1 MINNLLLSQK
11 IKPIG
16 RTFLKD
22 DMLFANFSGSGIKCN
37 VSGNTLKVT
46 LFATRFNDDN
56 NRPFVSILVDDKR
69 YDFGLDLEY
78 KTIELPL
85 TDGVHEVQILKRTE
99 ASVSHMAIKEISVD
113 NFYELTEENRLNI
126 EFYGDSLT
134 CGFGV
139 LSTDP
144 SEPFRTI
151 TESFLDGYSYLIA
164 KGLNA
169 NYSAISVSG
178 FPVYKSRWNQG
189 FNVDS
194 IADLISYSSYQDDM
208 TFEIG
213 VRWDN
218 ANYKA
223 DLVIINLGTNDESYF
238 TPGQD
243 WVDALIS
250 KTGSYEAACKEK
262 EFIDKLESL
271 YKRIVKFFEEL
282 YEVYGPNLKVL
293 YLLGMVDVSS
303 FIYEAINKAVNEFNN
318 PNVKHYKLTG
328 PTKDS
333 IFGAV
338 WHPGSKMHEN
348 TAAEVLKV
356 IKEFI

>member
-1 MINNLLLSQK
+1 MIKNLLLNQRV
-11 IKPIG
+11 KPIG

-37 VSGNTLKVT
+37 VKSKLFKVT
-46 LFATRFNDDN
+46 LFATRYDDDN
-56 NRPFVSILVDDKR
+56 NRPFVSILVNDDR
-69 YDFGLDLEY
+69 FDYALDTEY
-78 KTIELPL
+78 KTIEIKLDEGL
-85 TDGVHEVQILKRTE
+85 NEIKILKRTE
-99 ASVSHMAIKEISVD
+99 ASVSHMAIKEIIADEFFPV
-113 NFYELTEENRLNI
+113 EEEKRINI

-144 SEPFRTI
+144 SQPFRTC
-151 TESFLDGYSYLIA
+151 TESFLDSYSYLVA

-194 IADLISYSSYQDDM
+194 IADLISYASYQDDM
-208 TFEIG
+208 TFEAGIK
-213 VRWDN
+213 WDN
-218 ANYKA
+218 STYKA
-223 DLVIINLGTNDESYF
+223 DIVVINLGTNDESYF

-243 WVDALIS
+243 WVDALIN
-250 KTGSYEAACKEK
+250 KVGSYEEAQKDA
-262 EFIDKLESL
+262 EFISKLDAL
-271 YKRIVKFFEEL
+271 YKRIVKFFEDL
-282 YEVYGPNLKVL
+282 YNVYGPNLKIL

-303 FIYEAINKAVNEFNN
+303 FIYDAINKAVKEFNN

-328 PTKDS
+328 PNKDS

-338 WHPGSKMHEN
+338 WHPGEKMHED
-348 TAAEVLKV
+348 TASEIIAVLKD
-356 IKEFI
+356 FI